1 MAEISTI
8 VDDASGFFGLVGRV
22 AVNSNEGEWDALLE
36 ICDSQDA
43 YVC

>member
-1 MAEISTI
+1 MAEKLAL
-8 VDDASGFFGLVGRV
+8 VDDARVFFGLAGRM